1 VTTPRSQRWLE
12 SGALRR
18 HRASRQEV
26 ADLLDVVERDLGD
39 ARATVISLDRR
50 FATAYSAALQLAT
63 VVLAASGYRAVAQ
76 RGHHAVTLQALPA
89 IIGDV
94 VRDVAVYLDSCRSL
108 RNRGDYDRV
117 GVVSASDVTELL
129 DETASFRQQVLGWLS
144 ETHPELLADDRASCV
159 TGCRIRA
166 AEHPGECA

>member
-1 VTTPRSQRWLE
+1 MTTPRLQRWLE

-50 FATAYSAALQLAT
+50 FAAAYSAALQLAT

-76 RGHHAVTLQALPA
+76 RGHHAVTLPA

-144 ETHPELLADDRASCV
+144 ETHPELLADR
-159 TGCRIRA
+159 
-166 AEHPGECA
+166 

>member
-1 VTTPRSQRWLE
+1 MTTPRLQRWLE

-76 RGHHAVTLQALPA
+76 RGHHAVTLPA
-89 IIGDV
+89 IIGDG
-94 VRDVAVYLDSCRSL
+94 VRDLAIYLDSCRSL

-144 ETHPELLADDRASCV
+144 ETHPELLADR
-159 TGCRIRA
+159 
-166 AEHPGECA
+166 

>member
-1 VTTPRSQRWLE
+1 MQRWLE

-18 HRASRQEV
+18 HRTSRQEV

-76 RGHHAVTLQALPA
+76 RGHHAVTLPA
-89 IIGDV
+89 IIGDG
-94 VRDVAVYLDSCRSL
+94 VRDLAIYLDSCRSL

-117 GVVSASDVTELL
+117 GVVSASDVTVRSMRRRVSGSRCWAGCRRR
-129 DETASFRQQVLGWLS
+129 TRSCWRI
-144 ETHPELLADDRASCV
+144 DRASCGA
-159 TGCRIRA
+159 TGCHASA
-166 AEHPGECA
+166 AEHPCECA